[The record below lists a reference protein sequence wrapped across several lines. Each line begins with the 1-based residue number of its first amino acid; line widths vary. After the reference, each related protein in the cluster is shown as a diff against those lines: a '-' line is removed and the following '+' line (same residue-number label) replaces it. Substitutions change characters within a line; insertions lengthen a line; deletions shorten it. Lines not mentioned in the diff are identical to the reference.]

1 MLPDAQHYVPGLER
15 RIAYLE
21 SKLRENCID
30 DVDGESPQESMAAQ
44 SALSVP
50 SDLEFG
56 RTPSDTNTTDQ
67 TEGNINL
74 NPDSDVRELV
84 DTVVGLSRN
93 RPGYDLSFPQV
104 LLTELMH
111 SARPGSVSQDRT
123 EVPGTVGDMQ
133 ITPSIASDLD
143 TSAVTLPT
151 EDTAQS
157 LVNAYFQFADVAMPL
172 LHQPSFRQ
180 QLDLVYSMPRT
191 INFTETHIDTNSRTA
206 VFFVLEV
213 FAIALLSMQKQDPS
227 RVSPWLADR
236 YHKTALS
243 ALNKASLPGGV
254 EGIQALLLIAQ
265 YSYHHPAFWAAWRTV
280 GAALRLAVELG
291 LHQDTTSGLDPLVLD
306 TRRRTFW
313 VAYSMDRNLSVA
325 MSMPFGLSD
334 GAISAEFPS
343 DVADHFITLNGIET
357 TAVSV
362 PKQIALQM
370 FRYRQIQ
377 SELRLMLWEPPHPYA
392 PVNLAEW
399 QNHMRKRIDNW
410 YNSMPPGNNLGTW
423 EKGVLNNFET
433 TRNTALFNLYRPSP
447 NNPTPSEEQAVAMAE
462 VATNM
467 IHLYQRLFR
476 EKRLSIYWQ
485 SIENVFSAGTALML
499 AYSRSPGVQEAITL
513 SSLESLIHT
522 CSSLLW
528 GMVERFPA
536 LQGKRDAF
544 DITASKVLEGLKAG
558 PLENGDLSFLNI
570 AGDFTA
576 PEQTSDVFPD
586 RDNSLA
592 TCNILP
598 AETQQQSW
606 FDFLAPDD
614 FTFHSNQEPL
624 LFQDLDIWNLVGNDP
639 MPENDAGS

>member
-1 MLPDAQHYVPGLER
+1 MRLER

-21 SKLRENCID
+21 SKLRESGVD
-30 DVDGESPQESMAAQ
+30 DVDAEDTQEPMATQ
-44 SALSVP
+44 STSSIP
-50 SDLEFG
+50 SDPWSVA
-56 RTPSDTNTTDQ
+56 TPPAITPGQ
-67 TEGNINL
+67 QVEGDL
-74 NPDSDVRELV
+74 SRDPAPDPAPTPDVRALV
-84 DTVVGLSRN
+84 DKVVGLTRS
-93 RPGYDLSFPQV
+93 RPGHDLSFPQV

-111 SARPGSVSQDRT
+111 SARPVSATQ
-123 EVPGTVGDMQ
+123 EEANIPGTVGDMQ
-133 ITPSIASDLD
+133 ITLNIASDLD

-157 LVNAYFQFADVAMPL
+157 LVKAYFQFADVAMPL

-236 YHKTALS
+236 YHRTALS
-243 ALNKASLPGGV
+243 ALNKASLPSGV
-254 EGIQALLLIAQ
+254 QGIQALLLIAQ
-265 YSYHHPAFWAAWRTV
+265 YSYHHPTFWAAWRTV

-291 LHQDTTSGLDPLVLD
+291 LHQNTTNGLNPLALD

-334 GAISAEFPS
+334 GAISAKFPS
-343 DVADHFITLNGIET
+343 DVNDQFITPNGIET

-362 PKQIALQM
+362 PKQIALRM

-392 PVNLAEW
+392 PVNLGEW
-399 QNHMRKRIDNW
+399 QDHMRKRIDNW
-410 YNSMPPGNNLGTW
+410 YNSMPPGSNLGAW
-423 EKGVLNNFET
+423 EKGVLSNFET

-499 AYSRSPGVQEAITL
+499 AYSRSPGVQGAITL

-558 PLENGDLSFLNI
+558 SLDNGGLTFPNI
-570 AGDFTA
+570 AVDLTA
-576 PEQTSDVFPD
+576 PEQTNDAFSGQNID
-586 RDNSLA
+586 LA
-592 TCNILP
+592 TGNISS
-598 AETQQQSW
+598 AET
-606 FDFLAPDD
+606 
-614 FTFHSNQEPL
+614 E
-624 LFQDLDIWNLVGNDP
+624 
-639 MPENDAGS
+639 